1 MCLCRVAALERKVA
15 YDGIEDETTK
25 LTWGVKGV
33 RKVVN
38 KLAIRD

>member
-1 MCLCRVAALERKVA
+1 MCLFRVAALERKVA
-15 YDGIEDETTK
+15 YDGVGDEATK
-25 LTWGVKGV
+25 LSWGVKGM